1 MSRDASSR
9 LTDLAGTRTRLIT
22 GGVVPMLLFLLIQGG
37 LNYPRLADLTAALVG
52 AVAAAAITP
61 GALTSARVRLMPGW
75 MSAALILT
83 ALCATVAGG
92 SELQRDGNVEIAYFA
107 AGAGGPAWRCRVLP
121 TALGVDHQRHRGHRG
136 RCGHGEPRW
145 AEVASGCAGWIPDGT
160 PWNRHCRR
168 CCPTSSRWLPCSRC
182 GSRSTG

>member
-9 LTDLAGTRTRLIT
+9 LTDLAGTRTRLNT
-22 GGVVPMLLFLLIQGG
+22 SGVVPMLLFLLIQGG
-37 LNYPRLADLTAALVG
+37 LNYPRLADPTAALVG

-92 SELQRDGNVEIAYFA
+92 WELHRDGNVEIAYYYRARSSGFG
-107 AGAGGPAWRCRVLP
+107 AGAGGRSARGVQLLG
-121 TALGVDHQRHRGHRG
+121 ALGAKLTIPE
-136 RCGHGEPRW
+136 HG
-145 AEVASGCAGWIPDGT
+145 
-160 PWNRHCRR
+160 
-168 CCPTSSRWLPCSRC
+168 
-182 GSRSTG
+182 